1 MSTNDLKVLSLVTK
15 NAAVYLHNNL
25 TGINCM
31 DRQYDSQFRAG
42 GQQGGGS
49 LAVRLPS
56 QYTVSTSAA
65 LSVQNIDEDSVTLT
79 RAERA
84 QVSVSLTSEELLNYI
99 DNDAQVNNNIIKPI
113 MATMASK
120 ISSTVFQGIYSGI
133 YQQAGTAGTSP
144 ATADPVLEAAQYLN
158 ESCAP
163 DDGERYLILNPRS
176 QRTLVNGLNGLY
188 NPTQKI
194 SEQYVKGYMSDALGF
209 KIYMDQTVPTH
220 TNGLQAGTPLVK
232 GASQTGASLI
242 TDGWTAG
249 TTITKGTVIYLDPS
263 AVSGTSA
270 VYAVNPETKV
280 AYGTKQKFVVT
291 ANVTADGS
299 GEATLSISPSII
311 TSGATQTVSASP
323 VDNAAIVIA
332 GNPGVTYG
340 LNMAFHKQAIAFVT
354 GDLPTDLP
362 GAMAR
367 REIMDGV
374 SLRAVRTYDVQNDR
388 VILRFDVCYGYKLIR
403 PQLACRLIG
412 I

>member
-25 TGINCM
+25 SGIKCM
-31 DRQYDSQFRAG
+31 DNQYDSQFRAG

-49 LAVRLPS
+49 LQVRLPS

-65 LSVQNIDEDSVTLT
+65 LSVQNIDEDTVTMT

-84 QVSVSLTSEELLNYI
+84 QVSVALTSEELLNYI

-120 ISSTVFQGIYSGI
+120 ISSTVFTGVYSGI
-133 YQQAGTAGTSP
+133 YQQAGTAGTAP
-144 ATADPVLEAAQYLN
+144 ASADPVLEAAQYLN
-158 ESCAP
+158 ESAAP

-176 QRTLVNGLNGLY
+176 QRSLVNGLNGLY
-188 NPTQKI
+188 NPTAKI
-194 SEQYVKGYMSDALGF
+194 SEQYIKGYMIDALGF
-209 KIYMDQTVPTH
+209 KIYMDQTVPSH

-232 GASQTGASLI
+232 GASQTGSELV
-242 TDGWTAG
+242 TDGWTAS
-249 TTITKGTVIYLDPS
+249 TTITAGTVIYLDPS

-270 VYAVNPETKV
+270 VYSVNAETKV
-280 AYGTKQKFVVT
+280 ATSTKQKFVVT
-291 ANVTADGS
+291 EAATASGA
-299 GEATLSISPSII
+299 GEATLKISPSII

-332 GNPGVTYG
+332 GDAGKTYG
-340 LNMAFHKQAIAFVT
+340 LNMAFHRQAIAFVT

-362 GAMAR
+362 GVMAR
-367 REIMDGV
+367 REVMDGI
-374 SLRAVRTYDVQNDR
+374 SLRALRTYDAQNDR

-403 PQLACRLIG
+403 PQLAVRLIG
-412 I
+412 A